1 MLIDGLG
8 SEESILNSMLHSTLE
23 VNLENDVTLHICIS
37 MDNERGKV
45 LAGFISAKEPNTEV
59 GSRSYRCPIIT
70 LKVKQRAKWW
80 ERLVVPP
87 QATTTRNIRFVIRV
101 TVKQRVSNRYTILE
115 KPQSDSQWIEN
126 CKSHWTQNIP
136 NKRVAKV
143 KRKLFNFSFL
153 DRQTKHSRLI
163 TRHLQQPRD

>member
-1 MLIDGLG
+1 MMG
-8 SEESILNSMLHSTLE
+8 
-23 VNLENDVTLHICIS
+23 
-37 MDNERGKV
+37 
-45 LAGFISAKEPNTEV
+45 EV
-59 GSRSYRCPIIT
+59 GCASSGNNNQEHSFCYP
-70 LKVKQRAKWW
+70 
-80 ERLVVPP
+80 
-87 QATTTRNIRFVIRV
+87 IRV